1 MWTLAMP
8 VFALNWDRASERGE
22 LRVHHLGQAPCP
34 TRAAALEGALGQIDG
49 TSHASTLGANRS
61 RYRGH
66 SNPAR
71 EEVVMA
77 QDANPTNER
86 IVELLD
92 DVMRELHELQSGQ
105 RQLTTDV
112 GKLALL
118 KRG

>member
-1 MWTLAMP
+1 
-8 VFALNWDRASERGE
+8 
-22 LRVHHLGQAPCP
+22 
-34 TRAAALEGALGQIDG
+34 
-49 TSHASTLGANRS
+49 
-61 RYRGH
+61 
-66 SNPAR
+66 
-71 EEVVMA
+71 MA